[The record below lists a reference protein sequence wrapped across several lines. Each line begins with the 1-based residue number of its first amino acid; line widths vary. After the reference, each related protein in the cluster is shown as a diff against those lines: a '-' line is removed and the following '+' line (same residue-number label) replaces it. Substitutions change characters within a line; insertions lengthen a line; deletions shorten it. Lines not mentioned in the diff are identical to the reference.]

1 MDKRGKQD
9 RYNLLL
15 NEDIENECVI
25 YGMKWECLKLRS
37 NTLHAKF
44 VAFSRTEIEIQ
55 QLQKVIEKIEIVSD
69 RVNRVS
75 ENSGQK

>member
-1 MDKRGKQD
+1 M
-9 RYNLLL
+9 
-15 NEDIENECVI
+15 
-25 YGMKWECLKLRS
+25 
-37 NTLHAKF
+37 HAKF

-55 QLQKVIEKIEIVSD
+55 QLQKVIEKVEIVSD